1 MNKIGTVSE
10 TDKEH
15 IANEFQHAVSD
26 VLVSKTQRALEQ
38 TGAKTLVIGGGVSA
52 NTFIRNAIAT
62 MVTEHF
68 PETQFST
75 PPPKL
80 TGDNAIMIGIAAG
93 MRQVHNI
100 PHTNEA
106 LCAQGSLTLT

>member
-1 MNKIGTVSE
+1 
-10 TDKEH
+10 
-15 IANEFQHAVSD
+15 
-26 VLVSKTQRALEQ
+26 
-38 TGAKTLVIGGGVSA
+38 
-52 NTFIRNAIAT
+52 